1 MRLKDHLISA
11 IINILL
17 GVAWAF
23 TLIASLSA
31 FFTHYHNGIFYALAS
46 AIVWTIP
53 GLVSVLLLEY
63 ILAGFARLE
72 ESRKQTILLEEI
84 LKELKD
90 NTKDNPN

>member
-1 MRLKDHLISA
+1 MRLKDNLISA
-11 IINILL
+11 LINILL

-23 TLIASLSA
+23 TLIAALSA
-31 FFTHYHNGIFYALAS
+31 FFTHYHDGGIFYALAS

-53 GLVSVLLLEY
+53 GFVSVLLLEY

-72 ESRKQTILLEEI
+72 ESKKQTILLEKI

-90 NTKDNPN
+90 GDNEN